1 MVIFRK
7 TRSFFSSCTITRI
20 LSLRNLELHFSV
32 EKNESLSKKNANTQ
46 RTDPK
51 QKLYSFSE
59 CVSVLKRWWE
69 VGRRYEVQCGSMAA
83 GGFWLCPSLLVWLV
97 GWLKWLSGGVFNSS
111 WPGWSDDI
119 KTQSNVQNS
128 IQKSLRIVAWLN
140 IERTHINSPTDTQCS
155 TIHASDT
162 NNPANKLEKSYELYN
177 IKWHCKT
184 TS

>member
-1 MVIFRK
+1 MHNHSNSVIAKSRASFQWRKTNPFRK
-7 TRSFFSSCTITRI
+7 KMRTYNERTQNRNCTPF
-20 LSLRNLELHFSV
+20 LSPVYLCM
-32 EKNESLSKKNANTQ
+32 
-46 RTDPK
+46 
-51 QKLYSFSE
+51 

-162 NNPANKLEKSYELYN
+162 NNPANKLE
-177 IKWHCKT
+177 
-184 TS
+184 